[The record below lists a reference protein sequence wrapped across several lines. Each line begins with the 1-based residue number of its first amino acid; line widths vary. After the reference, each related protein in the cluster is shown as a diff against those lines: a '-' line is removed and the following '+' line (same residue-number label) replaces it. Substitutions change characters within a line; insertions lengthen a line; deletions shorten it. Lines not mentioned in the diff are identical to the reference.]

1 MRIFSSRSGA
11 KFHGDRAQNDFRSVC
26 FYVFSSKSGAKLHG
40 DRVKNEFRSAVVRVF
55 SKTPGENLHQ
65 HRAKNESALSLF
77 HVSTRHLGGGS
88 KPPPI
93 PPMTRNSR
101 HATQNHQL
109 SLRNLPKPSRKRDFL
124 VYTKSLYMSLVDEV
138 SSAHALFNILNQT
151 TQNPNGVIRKI
162 PKTNEQT
169 TRLWLCRS
177 GESARKT
184 KSRSPNNWGMQQTRA
199 HLSQAV
205 APCGAR
211 SGDKAARRI
220 VTCNILSFLIAFTRT
235 ETRLARA
242 MILARNSR
250 QTRWVCDSPSAR
262 LQKYSNSMYHLLISR
277 FRA

>member
-109 SLRNLPKPSRKRDFL
+109 SL
-124 VYTKSLYMSLVDEV
+124 
-138 SSAHALFNILNQT
+138 
-151 TQNPNGVIRKI
+151 
-162 PKTNEQT
+162 
-169 TRLWLCRS
+169 
-177 GESARKT
+177 
-184 KSRSPNNWGMQQTRA
+184 
-199 HLSQAV
+199 
-205 APCGAR
+205 
-211 SGDKAARRI
+211 
-220 VTCNILSFLIAFTRT
+220 
-235 ETRLARA
+235 
-242 MILARNSR
+242 
-250 QTRWVCDSPSAR
+250 
-262 LQKYSNSMYHLLISR
+262 
-277 FRA
+277 